1 MKRGIGMA
9 APVKKLLLIDGNSIT
24 FRAFFALSHS
34 GHGFSTKSGL
44 NTAAVLGFK
53 NMLDHMLAAAQ
64 PTHVLVAFDAGKKT
78 FRTRMYGEYK
88 GGRSKTPPELLEQFP
103 YIKRLVEGYGLHYY
117 ELTDYEA
124 DDIIGTLAKQ
134 ADAAGFTTT
143 IVTGDRDLTQLATPQ
158 TTVAVTKRGVTD
170 VEYYTPEHV
179 AEKYGLT
186 PSQIIDMKALAGD
199 SSDNYPGVTKIGE
212 KTAIKLLKQYGSV
225 AEIYAHLDEMKTSK
239 MKEHLEEDRETAFL
253 CRDLA
258 TIKRDAPVKVTIEDT
273 ARSSQDTAA
282 LRTLYQELEFN
293 RALNELA
300 SLGDEPKRSQEKKV
314 EVSPLTL
321 EEIEHLPATKRI
333 ALYVELGGSNYHRA
347 PFEGC
352 CLAVAGKYY
361 ATRDCTVLASP
372 TFQEYLNQVIVD
384 VFDAKR
390 TIAAMH
396 RLGSFLPT
404 IGFDLL
410 LVSYL
415 LDSSQNSNDLGIIA
429 QQHGNYTVQPDEAVY
444 GKNTK
449 RRVPD
454 NDEQFF
460 QHLAH
465 KVQAIEE
472 LREPLMNALA
482 KHQQG
487 HLYTKIELPLAQ
499 VLAQMEIDG
508 VRVDQQRLTELGS
521 TFTERLATLE
531 QQIYQEAG
539 EEFNINSPKQLGHIL
554 FEKLNLPVIKKTKT
568 GYSTAVSVLE
578 KLRGMAPIVDHILE
592 YRQWNKLKTTYVD
605 GLMKVLFQD
614 DSKAHTIYTQTL
626 TATGR
631 LSSVDPNLQNIPA
644 RGDGRIIRQAFV
656 PSQKGWQIFSSDYS
670 QIELRVLAHISGD
683 QNMQQAFK
691 EDLDVHSNTAMR
703 IFGLDCPED
712 VTPEMRRQ
720 AKAVNFGIVYGISDY
735 GLAQNIGISRKQAK
749 QFIETYFA
757 EFPGVHEYM
766 QQAVAFAREH
776 GYVETLLHRRRYL
789 PDIKARNFNQRSFAE
804 RTAMNSP
811 IQGSAADII
820 KVAMINMH
828 AMLRKQHL
836 QARMLMQVHDE
847 LLFEAPEQEIPQ
859 LQKFVPHVMDA
870 AVSLDVP
877 LKVESAAGNTWYDVK
892 K

>member
-1 MKRGIGMA
+1 MA

-34 GHGFSTKSGL
+34 GHGFSTKGGL

-78 FRTRMYGEYK
+78 FRTKMYGEYK
-88 GGRSKTPPELLEQFP
+88 GGRAKTPPELLEQFP
-103 YIKRLVEGYGLHYY
+103 YIKRLVEGYGLHHY
-117 ELTDYEA
+117 ELTNYEA
-124 DDIIGTLAKQ
+124 DDIIGTLARQ
-134 ADAAGFTTT
+134 ADDAGFTTT
-143 IVTGDRDLTQLATPQ
+143 IVTGDRDLTQLATAQ

-170 VEYYTPEHV
+170 VEYYTPTHV
-179 AEKYGLT
+179 AEKYGLI
-186 PSQIIDMKALAGD
+186 PEQVIDMKALAGD

-212 KTAIKLLKQYGSV
+212 KTAIKLLKRYKSV
-225 AEIYAHLDEMKTSK
+225 AGIYAHFDEIKASK

-258 TIKRDAPVKVTIEDT
+258 TIKRDAPIEVTIEDT
-273 ARSSQDTAA
+273 VRLSQDTAA

-293 RALNELA
+293 RALSELA
-300 SLGDEPKRSQEKKV
+300 SSGDELERPQEEEV
-314 EVSPLTL
+314 AVSPLTL
-321 EEIEHLPATKRI
+321 DKVAHLPVTKRV
-333 ALYVELGGSNYHRA
+333 ALYVELGGANYHRA

-361 ATRDCTVLASP
+361 VTRDCTVLASS
-372 TFQEYLNQVIVD
+372 TLQEYLKQVIVD

-396 RLGSFLPT
+396 RLGGQLPT

-454 NDEQFF
+454 DDEQFF

-472 LREPLMNALA
+472 LRAPLMTALA
-482 KHQQG
+482 KHQQE

-521 TFTERLATLE
+521 TFTERVATLE
-531 QQIYQEAG
+531 QQICQEAG

-605 GLMKVLFQD
+605 GLMKVLFQN

-683 QNMQQAFK
+683 KNMQQAFK
-691 EDLDVHSNTAMR
+691 EDLDVHANTAMR
-703 IFGLDCPED
+703 IFGLDSPED

-735 GLAQNIGISRKQAK
+735 GLAQNIGISRRQAK

-766 QQAVAFAREH
+766 QQAVAFARKH

-789 PDIKARNFNQRSFAE
+789 PDIKAHNFNQRSFAE

-828 AMLRKQHL
+828 KMLRKQHL

-847 LLFEAPEQEIPQ
+847 LLFEAPSQEIPQ
-859 LQKFVPHVMDA
+859 LRKFVPHVMDA

-877 LKVESAAGNTWYDVK
+877 LKVESAVGDTWYDVK